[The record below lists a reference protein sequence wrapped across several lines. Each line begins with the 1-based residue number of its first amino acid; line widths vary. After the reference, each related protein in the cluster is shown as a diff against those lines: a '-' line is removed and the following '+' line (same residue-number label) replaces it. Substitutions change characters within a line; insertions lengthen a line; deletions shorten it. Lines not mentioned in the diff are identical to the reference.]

1 MDTTNRR
8 LKIGAFQFAGSG
20 NIAENLAA
28 IERGIKLA
36 AKENVR
42 LLLTQECALCGYPP
56 IEVALLEKIDQDE
69 QQRALETVVTLA
81 QKQNMFILLGLVT
94 FQETHAFNSVVLI
107 NPEGDQ
113 SKPYHKR
120 ALWGWDTENF
130 IPSDSSDGIFMVDN
144 IRVGVRICYEV
155 RFPEYFR
162 ELFCQQVDL
171 AAVSFVDVGTP
182 AQSPK
187 IEIIKSHLISR
198 AAENALFVLSA
209 NSTSQQQLAPTC
221 LINPD
226 GQLLGMAPLNQEA
239 LLTGEIEITPPNFG
253 RQGRIVQSRILTG
266 HFPPPRN
273 RH

>member
-1 MDTTNRR
+1 MANIIRP
-8 LKIGAFQFAGSG
+8 LKLGAFQFAGSG
-20 NIAENLAA
+20 SIAKNLAA
-28 IERGIKLA
+28 IERGITLA

-56 IEVALLEKIDQDE
+56 VEVATLEKIDQIE
-69 QQRALETVVTLA
+69 QQRALETIATLA
-81 QKQNMFILLGLVT
+81 KKQKMFILLGLVT
-94 FQETHAFNSVVLI
+94 FQETHAFNSVILI
-107 NPEGDQ
+107 DPEGKQ

-130 IPSDSSDGIFMVDN
+130 IPGDSDNGIFMVDD
-144 IRVGVRICYEV
+144 IRIGIRICYEV

-162 ELFCQQVDL
+162 ELFRHQVDL

-198 AAENALFVLSA
+198 AAENAIFILSA

-226 GQLLGMAPLNQEA
+226 GQLLGIAPLNQEA

-253 RQGRIVQSRILTG
+253 RQGRIVQSKMLTE
-266 HFPPPRN
+266 
-273 RH
+273 